1 MESRL
6 IAALDRML
14 RNPTRYRLALFAGQR
29 VRSAEV
35 VVEMIN
41 GRPLVVLHSVFNIW
55 TFKNNGT
62 LVPPLRDRP
71 VRARAEL
78 ALALDSPDPR
88 AIVAEASTLAS
99 MTGHTASP
107 LTPDVNYQSSQSL
120 RSESE
125 PRRPQELLHRTHL
138 YAVKNAVMFS
148 ALTMAGLPLHLGS

>member
-1 MESRL
+1 VESRL

-107 LTPDVNYQSSQSL
+107 LTPDANYQSSHKESVNKAL
-120 RSESE
+120 RACIETSVLALIK
-125 PRRPQELLHRTHL
+125 RVDL
-138 YAVKNAVMFS
+138 S
-148 ALTMAGLPLHLGS
+148 ADAIAQK